1 MLYGWLVLMHSIGE
15 RVKWTMLASPLT
27 YVGILLTCALI
38 LLQRKDGIFRELC
51 TIIAVLGL
59 FFIYLIILFNI
70 LICSY
75 PTTCD
80 FIFYYECFIVVFLG
94 ITPLYFVFRLYW
106 R

>member
-1 MLYGWLVLMHSIGE
+1 
-15 RVKWTMLASPLT
+15 MLASPLA
-27 YVGILLTCALI
+27 YVGILLTCTLI

-51 TIIAVLGL
+51 TIITALGL
-59 FFIYLIILFNI
+59 FFIYLIVLFNI

-80 FIFYYECFIVVFLG
+80 FIFYYECFIVFLG